1 MRYKRYGPISH
12 DINGDADVWEFTE
25 KFGERSFRTIV
36 EVWMIID
43 RTENHW
49 RLTGDWS
56 GNLSRKVRQ
65 SVANVRRQ
73 IEHMIATGWLIVV
86 ERAADNS
93 PLVLAA
99 ARYADYHRKRGA
111 KKHNNGTNSPPKG
124 DTFGS
129 APILSDPI
137 PHSSNEECTGL
148 TPALSKNSIP
158 EWETSVVDL
167 MAFDPRRFERLD
179 AFVGWA
185 KGQKYRDAEIALGLS
200 RLRDAVRKD
209 LVAGDWWGY
218 ARVLLQ
224 KAAIDVAQQEHEQ
237 RKREEREFAT
247 LTLIA
252 PRKADA

>member
-1 MRYKRYGPISH
+1 M
-12 DINGDADVWEFTE
+12 DINDDPEVWEFTDT
-25 KFGERSFRTIV
+25 FGDRASRTWDEVLSILERTQNR
-36 EVWMIID
+36 
-43 RTENHW
+43 W
-49 RLTGDWS
+49 RLAGDWS
-56 GNLSRKVRQ
+56 VSISRKVRQ
-65 SVANVRRQ
+65 TSANVRRQ
-73 IEHMIATGWLIVV
+73 VDWMVAKGWLLVD
-86 ERAADNS
+86 ERSTDGS
-93 PLVLAA
+93 PLVLS
-99 ARYADYHRKRGA
+99 ARNHWKFHKREEHKA
-111 KKHNNGTNSPPKG
+111 KPSGNDDASPQPTNQQTNQPKDAG
-124 DTFGS
+124 
-129 APILSDPI
+129 
-137 PHSSNEECTGL
+137 E

-224 KAAIDVAQQEHEQ
+224 KAAIDVAEQEHEQ